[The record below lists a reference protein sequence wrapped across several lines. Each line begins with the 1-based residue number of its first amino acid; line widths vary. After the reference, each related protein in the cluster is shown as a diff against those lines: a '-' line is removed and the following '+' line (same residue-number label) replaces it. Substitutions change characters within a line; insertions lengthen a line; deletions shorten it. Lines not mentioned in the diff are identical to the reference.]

1 MRESLILNRSI
12 LDSDIYSEVVK
23 GIDTQVRTKSEYYLA
38 EFGSITISS
47 ITVFEV
53 VWGLQRKSRFES
65 IELQKRRLNEHFVL
79 DVDADVALLGGQI
92 YGDLFRSG
100 QVIGITDSMIAA
112 TALHHNLTLVT
123 GNLKHY
129 ERIQTLG
136 YPLRLENWRVD

>member
-23 GIDTQVRTKSEYYLA
+23 GIDTKVRTKSEYYLA

-53 VWGLQRKSRFES
+53 VWGLQHKSRFES
-65 IELQKRRLNEHFVL
+65 IELQKRRQSEHFVL

-92 YGDLFRSG
+92 YGDLFR
-100 QVIGITDSMIAA
+100 
-112 TALHHNLTLVT
+112 
-123 GNLKHY
+123 
-129 ERIQTLG
+129 
-136 YPLRLENWRVD
+136 